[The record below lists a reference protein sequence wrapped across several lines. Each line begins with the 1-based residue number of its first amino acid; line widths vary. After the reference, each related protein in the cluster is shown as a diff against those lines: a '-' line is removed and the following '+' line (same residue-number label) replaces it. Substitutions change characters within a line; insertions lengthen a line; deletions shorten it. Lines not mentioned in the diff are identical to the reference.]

1 MLTTIKG
8 YYENGKIILKEEP
21 PVTEKTEVI
30 VTFLTEKNET
40 DPNKKRTPG
49 GLKGRVTLPEDF
61 NDPIDDL
68 KDYM

>member
-8 YYENGKIILKEEP
+8 YYENGRIILKEEP

-30 VTFLTEKNET
+30 VTFLTEKNEMGT
-40 DPNKKRTPG
+40 NKKRTPG

>member
-8 YYENGKIILKEEP
+8 YYENGQITLAEKP
-21 PVTEKTEVI
+21 PIVEKTEVMI
-30 VTFLTEKNET
+30 TFLESSPAATKIL
-40 DPNKKRTPG
+40 RTPG
-49 GLKGRVTLPEDF
+49 GLKGKVSLPDNF